1 MNRLYFQMKIFCV
14 LLGAVAAGFFPVG
27 TASAQIL
34 MSGGAYSQNFDSLAS
49 SGSPSWTDNVT
60 LSGWYI
66 SKAGGTSGNGPVTS
80 YTAGTGS
87 SGTGAL
93 YSFGATGSSERA
105 LGSVA
110 SGTPGNFA
118 YGVRFINDTALTA
131 TNITISCTGEQW
143 RNGGNTSAQKL
154 VFSYLVSGSPL
165 TSSDAAGAQSW
176 TAFTALDFTTPTT
189 GATAGV
195 LDGNNPTN
203 QQVFTNIV
211 LNSVTV
217 PPGQEIFLRW
227 FDVNDSGNDH
237 GVALDNLTV
246 SFQTTSNSVP
256 PTNSPPVITTQPQSQ
271 TVNSGDSVIFS
282 VVVGGTTPLSYQ
294 WQSNNVVVAGATNRT
309 FTLASVTTNLTGS
322 VYFATITNVVG
333 VTNSQAA
340 TLTVN
345 AMAPVSPP
353 AGTNGAITLMT
364 YNVKGNGVA
373 DWSTNTVQVQAIGRE
388 LVYLKPDIITFNEI
402 PYTNT
407 WQMANWVTAFLPGY
421 FLATNSGTDGF
432 IRSVIAS
439 RFPINRS
446 QSWLSHANLNPFGYT
461 NNSSQNADNFTRDL
475 FEAEINVPNWPLPLH
490 VFTTHLKSTGT
501 DYADSAAKRAA
512 EAAAITNFFATN
524 FFVLSPAHPF
534 TLSGDMNDSDT
545 NTLAIQRLISPPTTL
560 RLTNPTNPFT
570 GSINTY
576 SIQGSVSERIDFI
589 FPSALLVSN
598 IIGGQVFRTD
608 LLTNFPANLFSNDDK
623 TASDHLPVLMTF
635 ANPFDTPFKLLS
647 IARTNQNVTLKWE
660 SQNNRNYNIEASTDL
675 VVWTLFAAN
684 LATTTTNATYAFT
697 SNNVPD
703 RIKFFRIYRVP

>member
-1 MNRLYFQMKIFCV
+1 MVTIKNGSANRNGALFSGIILTLCTQKIFRFC
-14 LLGAVAAGFFPVG
+14 AAGLITAAVFLAGPVSG
-27 TASAQIL
+27 QIL
-34 MSGGAYSQNFDSLAS
+34 MSGGTYAQNFDALAS
-49 SGSPSWTDNVT
+49 SGTANGGTNNLT
-60 LSGWYI
+60 LPGWYA
-66 SKAGGTSGNGPVTS
+66 SKASADSTTFSAGSGTSVT
-80 YTAGTGS
+80 GGI
-87 SGTGAL
+87 
-93 YSFGATGSSERA
+93 YSFGTNGINPASDRA
-105 LGSVA
+105 LGSLA
-110 SGTPGNFA
+110 SAGNTYA
-118 YGVRFINDTALTA
+118 YGVRFTNDTASA
-131 TNITISCTGEQW
+131 QTNIIISCTGEQW
-143 RNGGNTSAQKL
+143 RNGGSGVAETISFYYAAGSSPMTNSFSAAAWTSFNALNFTSRITSA
-154 VFSYLVSGSPL
+154 
-165 TSSDAAGAQSW
+165 SSAA
-176 TAFTALDFTTPTT
+176 
-189 GATAGV
+189 
-195 LDGNNPTN
+195 LDGNAAANR
-203 QQVFTNIV
+203 QVFTNVV
-211 LNSVTV
+211 LTGVV
-217 PPGQEIFLRW
+217 VQPGQELFLRW
-227 FDVNDSGNDH
+227 ADTDYAGSDDGL
-237 GVALDNLTV
+237 AIDNLTV
-246 SFQTTSNSVP
+246 SFNPAAASTNTPQPATT
-256 PTNSPPVITTQPQSQ
+256 
-271 TVNSGDSVIFS
+271 IF
-282 VVVGGTTPLSYQ
+282 
-294 WQSNNVVVAGATNRT
+294 
-309 FTLASVTTNLTGS
+309 
-322 VYFATITNVVG
+322 
-333 VTNSQAA
+333 
-340 TLTVN
+340 
-345 AMAPVSPP
+345 
-353 AGTNGAITLMT
+353 TNGAITLMT

-373 DWSTNTVQVQAIGRE
+373 DWSTNAAQVQAIGRE
-388 LVYLKPDIITFNEI
+388 LVYLNPDIIAFNEI

-524 FFVLSPAHPF
+524 FFVLSPTHPF

-660 SQNNRNYNIEASTDL
+660 SQNNRNYNIEASSNL
-675 VVWTLFAAN
+675 VAWTLFATN
-684 LATTTTNATYAFT
+684 ILTTTTNATCAFT

>member
-1 MNRLYFQMKIFCV
+1 MVTIKNGSANRNGALFSGIILTRCTQKIFRFC
-14 LLGAVAAGFFPVG
+14 AAGLITAAVFLAGPVSG
-27 TASAQIL
+27 QIL
-34 MSGGAYSQNFDSLAS
+34 MSGGTYAQNFDALAS
-49 SGSPSWTDNVT
+49 SGTANGWTNNLT
-60 LSGWYI
+60 LPGWYA
-66 SKAGGTSGNGPVTS
+66 SKASADSTTFSAGSGTSVT
-80 YTAGTGS
+80 GGI
-87 SGTGAL
+87 
-93 YSFGATGSSERA
+93 YSFGTNGINPASDRA
-105 LGSVA
+105 LGSLA
-110 SGTPGNFA
+110 SAGNTYA
-118 YGVRFINDTALTA
+118 YGVRFTNDTASA
-131 TNITISCTGEQW
+131 QTNIIISCTGEQW
-143 RNGGNTSAQKL
+143 RNGGSGVAETISFYYAAGSSPMTNSFSAAAWTSFNALNFTSRITSA
-154 VFSYLVSGSPL
+154 
-165 TSSDAAGAQSW
+165 SSAA
-176 TAFTALDFTTPTT
+176 
-189 GATAGV
+189 
-195 LDGNNPTN
+195 LDGNAAANR
-203 QQVFTNIV
+203 QVFTNVV
-211 LNSVTV
+211 LTGVV
-217 PPGQEIFLRW
+217 VQPGQELFLRW
-227 FDVNDSGNDH
+227 ADTDDAGSDDGL
-237 GVALDNLTV
+237 AIDNLTV
-246 SFQTTSNSVP
+246 SFNPAAAS
-256 PTNSPPVITTQPQSQ
+256 TN
-271 TVNSGDSVIFS
+271 
-282 VVVGGTTPLSYQ
+282 TP
-294 WQSNNVVVAGATNRT
+294 
-309 FTLASVTTNLTGS
+309 
-322 VYFATITNVVG
+322 
-333 VTNSQAA
+333 
-340 TLTVN
+340 
-345 AMAPVSPP
+345 PP
-353 AGTNGAITLMT
+353 ATTIFTNGAITLMT

-373 DWSTNTVQVQAIGRE
+373 DWSTNTAQVQAIGRE
-388 LVYLKPDIITFNEI
+388 LVYLNPDIIAFNEI

-490 VFTTHLKSTGT
+490 VFTTHLKSDSGT
-501 DYADSAAKRAA
+501 TYADAAAKRAA

-545 NTLAIQRLISPPTTL
+545 NPLAIQRLISTPTTL

-589 FPSALLVSN
+589 CPSALLVSN

-660 SQNNRNYNIEASTDL
+660 SQNTRNYSIEASTDL
-675 VVWTLFAAN
+675 VAWTLFATN
-684 LATTTTNATYAFT
+684 LATTTTNATYTFT

>member
-1 MNRLYFQMKIFCV
+1 MVTIKNGSANRNGALFSGIILTRCTQKIFRFC
-14 LLGAVAAGFFPVG
+14 AAGLITAAVFLAGPVSG
-27 TASAQIL
+27 QIL
-34 MSGGAYSQNFDSLAS
+34 MSGGTYAQNFDALAS
-49 SGSPSWTDNVT
+49 SGTANGGTNNLT
-60 LSGWYI
+60 LPGWYA
-66 SKAGGTSGNGPVTS
+66 SKASADSTTFSAGSGTSVT
-80 YTAGTGS
+80 GGI
-87 SGTGAL
+87 
-93 YSFGATGSSERA
+93 YSFGTNGINPASDRA
-105 LGSVA
+105 LGSLA
-110 SGTPGNFA
+110 SAGNTYA
-118 YGVRFINDTALTA
+118 YGVRFTNDTASA
-131 TNITISCTGEQW
+131 QTNIIISCTGEQW
-143 RNGGNTSAQKL
+143 RNGGSGVAETISFYYAAGSSSMTNSFSAAAWTSFNALNFTSRITSA
-154 VFSYLVSGSPL
+154 
-165 TSSDAAGAQSW
+165 SSAA
-176 TAFTALDFTTPTT
+176 
-189 GATAGV
+189 
-195 LDGNNPTN
+195 LDGNAAANR
-203 QQVFTNIV
+203 QVFTNVV
-211 LNSVTV
+211 LTGVV
-217 PPGQEIFLRW
+217 VQPGQELFLRW
-227 FDVNDSGNDH
+227 ADTDDAGSDDGL
-237 GVALDNLTV
+237 AIDNLTV
-246 SFQTTSNSVP
+246 SFNPAAAS
-256 PTNSPPVITTQPQSQ
+256 TN
-271 TVNSGDSVIFS
+271 
-282 VVVGGTTPLSYQ
+282 TP
-294 WQSNNVVVAGATNRT
+294 
-309 FTLASVTTNLTGS
+309 
-322 VYFATITNVVG
+322 
-333 VTNSQAA
+333 
-340 TLTVN
+340 
-345 AMAPVSPP
+345 PP
-353 AGTNGAITLMT
+353 ATTIFTNGAITLMT

-373 DWSTNTVQVQAIGRE
+373 DWSTNTAQVQAIGRE
-388 LVYLKPDIITFNEI
+388 LVYLNPDIIAFNEI

-524 FFVLSPAHPF
+524 FFVLSPTHPF

-576 SIQGSVSERIDFI
+576 SIQSSVSERIDFI
-589 FPSALLVSN
+589 CPSALLVSN

-660 SQNNRNYNIEASTDL
+660 SQNNRNYNIEASSNL